1 MRLQCPRCGQP
12 MRINAFNQDGGRDEW
27 PEMDQST
34 DTTGDPWD

>member
-1 MRLQCPRCGQP
+1 MQCPRCGQP